1 MTNKCVISTTASNS
15 SETSKQLKNR
25 VTFSEIDDSIELD
38 SLEPDIS
45 RCQDFNSIED
55 EHVINWINFPRPTK
69 R

>member
-1 MTNKCVISTTASNS
+1 MTNKCAISTTSSNS

-45 RCQDFNSIED
+45 RFHDFNSIED
-55 EHVINWINFPRPTK
+55 EHVINWMNFPCPTK
-69 R
+69 